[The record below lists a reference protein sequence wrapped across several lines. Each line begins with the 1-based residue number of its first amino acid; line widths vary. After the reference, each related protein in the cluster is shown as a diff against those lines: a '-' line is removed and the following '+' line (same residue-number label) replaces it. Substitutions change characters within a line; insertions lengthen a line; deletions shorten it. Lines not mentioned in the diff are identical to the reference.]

1 MPPTFSLVRI
11 TAALAAALLLAATV
25 VCIPVAGQTAIH
37 AAGIGSAALTAIG
50 PTRIVDTRANGGF
63 VRLSATTMR
72 VIVAGRNGVPATA
85 TAAAI
90 SLSVKSAVAPGYL
103 TAWPSGSAQPNASA
117 LNFERAQNVT
127 NTLFVQLGEGGAI
140 DVYSPVAVT
149 TIIDVTGFFLAADAS
164 RAGRLIATTPTR
176 VVDTRVDDVALPP
189 SASLQVHLDQFIAP
203 DAVAAMLTLTT
214 TRPNGAG
221 FLTAFA
227 TGAPRPKTPSLSID
241 RANTARSATVLVP
254 LQSADVTIHSSAG
267 GHVVVDLVGYFTG
280 PGAPVAAN
288 GLFIPSAPERLID
301 TRGFKPL
308 LPGGVALISTEP
320 GVIVGNLTVT
330 NATGSGFVTT
340 YPSGSGPNGIYSLS
354 VTDANQTVSNMTM
367 TTSSPSGFTVQSN
380 GGGHLIFD
388 RTGRFVTDP
397 EPVDNCTVSDLLV
410 PSCGAWFGASTP
422 SLDGTYN
429 YPVGLGEY
437 ERAAQNT
444 PDILHFYKRGASLFP
459 TTAELKQSER
469 PGRQRSLLMYNWKPS
484 SELTWRQIADGA
496 ADTTIDQVAAG
507 LNAYPHRFFL
517 AIHHEPENDEGPS
530 GSGMTAGDYVEM
542 FRHVVTRLRVD
553 GVTNAVF
560 VMNYM
565 GFSRWAPAVDR
576 FYPGDDVVDWL
587 AYDPYGFAA
596 ETNFALFLNSPTLEW
611 SGFYTWAT
619 AKAPNKPIMLGEWG
633 FDLRSQPNAGAILD
647 AAPDIVASQFP
658 LLKALVFWNNSTGA
672 VQVRIDLPG
681 LAQQGYREAFARM
694 ANHPYFNA
702 TSTQR
707 AP

>member
-1 MPPTFSLVRI
+1 MPPTFPLVRI
-11 TAALAAALLLAATV
+11 TAAVAATLLVAAAV
-25 VCIPVAGQTAIH
+25 VGVPVPLPTTTH
-37 AAGIGSAALTAIG
+37 AAGIGSAALTAIA
-50 PTRIVDTRANGGF
+50 PTRVVDTRANGGF
-63 VRLSATTMR
+63 VRLSASTMR
-72 VIVAGRNGVPATA
+72 VTVAGQNGIPAAA
-85 TAAAI
+85 TAAVI
-90 SLSVKSAVAPGYL
+90 SLSVKSAIAPGYL

-117 LNFERAQNVT
+117 VNFERAQNVT

-140 DVYSPVAVT
+140 DVYSPVTVT
-149 TIIDVTGFFLAADAS
+149 TIIDITGFFLPADAS
-164 RAGRLIATTPTR
+164 RSGRLIATAPTR
-176 VVDTRVDDVALPP
+176 VVDTRVDNVALLAT
-189 SASLQVHLDQFIAP
+189 ASLQVHLDQLIAA
-203 DAVAAMLTLTT
+203 DAVAVMLTLTT
-214 TRPNGAG
+214 TGPNSAG
-221 FLTAFA
+221 FVTAFA
-227 TGAPRPKTPSLSID
+227 TGTPRPKTPSLSINS
-241 RANTARSATVLVP
+241 ANTARSATVLVP
-254 LQSADVTIHSSAG
+254 LQSADVTVYSSAG

-280 PGAPVAAN
+280 PGAPVSAN
-288 GLFIPSAPERLID
+288 GLFIPSTPERLID

-308 LPGGVALISTEP
+308 LPGGVALVSTEP
-320 GVIVGNLTVT
+320 GIIVGNMTVT
-330 NATGSGFVTT
+330 NAAGSGFVTT
-340 YPSGSGPNGIYSLS
+340 YPSGSGPNGSYGLS
-354 VTDANQTVSNMTM
+354 VSEANQTVSNMTM
-367 TTSSPSGFTVQSN
+367 TTSSPSGFTVQSD

-397 EPVDNCTVSDLLV
+397 EPVDNCVVSDLLV

-444 PDILHFYKRGASLFP
+444 PDILHFYKRGAKQFP
-459 TTAELKQSER
+459 TTAEVKQSEQ

-484 SELTWRQIADGA
+484 SDLTWRQIANGA
-496 ADTTIDQVAAG
+496 ADAIIDQVGLG

-542 FRHVVTRLRVD
+542 FRHVVTRLRLD

-565 GFSRWAPAVDR
+565 GFNRWAPAVDR

-596 ETNFALFLNSPTLEW
+596 ETNFALLLNSPTVDWL
-611 SGFYTWAT
+611 GFYSWAT
-619 AKAPNKPIMLGEWG
+619 AKAPSKPIMLGEWG
-633 FDLRSQPNAGAILD
+633 FDLRSQPNAPAILD
-647 AAPDIVASQFP
+647 AAPDIVAGQFP
-658 LLKALVFWNNSTGA
+658 LLKALLFWNNSTGA

-702 TSTQR
+702 TSTER